1 MTAVTEKE
9 LATLVR
15 DILRVREAG
24 VDRAVAKA
32 YVKMMNIKQERRE
45 NLEKRNQRYRLLRR
59 VYEAG
64 FRAGQDN
71 VRKTFGQV
79 VGTEPADNA
88 LEALQQ

>member
-1 MTAVTEKE
+1 MAAVTEKE
-9 LATLVR
+9 LASLVH

-24 VDRAVAKA
+24 VDKAVAKA
-32 YVKMMNIKQERRE
+32 YVKLMNVKPERRE

-59 VYEAG
+59 IYEAG

-79 VGTEPADNA
+79 VGTEKADEPM
-88 LEALQQ
+88 EALSQ